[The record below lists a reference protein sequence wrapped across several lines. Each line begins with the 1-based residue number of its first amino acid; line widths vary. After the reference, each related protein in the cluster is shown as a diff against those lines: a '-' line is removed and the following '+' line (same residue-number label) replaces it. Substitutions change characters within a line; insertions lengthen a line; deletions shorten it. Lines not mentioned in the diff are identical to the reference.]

1 MSLKG
6 GYQIIDLKFKP
17 FDSREGTSHTF
28 PELFNDLKNSNAKM
42 IIISGLNMD
51 GVKYND
57 YDVIFYEVEEN
68 NEPMYYQAVLR
79 RIWTPID
86 YTCTTKYISIYNDDK
101 VKITQDTFIYEIL
114 PDDTMS
120 ETSENALQNKVIT
133 QAFTEDRNRLTALE
147 KLQPTYLKLDGSR
160 PMTGSLNLGGYNIY
174 NLANPSSSFDA
185 VNKKYVDTSLTKYL
199 KLDGSQSMTG
209 ELNMNGQKIIG
220 VAAPTEDYNATN
232 KKYVD
237 KTITDKVQIGISR
250 AKTDTVYTSFYE
262 KQAEYRI
269 NITMPN
275 DFSNMSIEIVPSKA
289 MFTLDNS
296 VSFTYVGLGSEIDTR
311 FTSNM
316 DYTHYFSICGSFRFP
331 VNSIGEDMNIFG
343 TVTSNMND
351 ITIKF
356 YGDIKDIGS
365 INAPIFCT
373 VPLVPVET
381 YTGT

>member
-57 YDVIFYEVEEN
+57 YDVIFYEVIEN

-86 YTCTTKYISIYNDDK
+86 YTCTTKYVSIYNDDK

-114 PDDTMS
+114 PDDELS

-133 QAFTEDRNRLTALE
+133 HAFNEDRNRLTALE
-147 KLQPTYLKLDGSR
+147 NLQSAYLKLDGSR
-160 PMTGSLNLGGYNIY
+160 AMSGDIDMTNHYIKNLRDPTSQYN
-174 NLANPSSSFDA
+174 AA
-185 VNKKYVDTSLTKYL
+185 NKKYVDAKMFQAESN
-199 KLDGSQSMTG
+199 SR
-209 ELNMNGQKIIG
+209 KI
-220 VAAPTEDYNATN
+220 
-232 KKYVD
+232 
-237 KTITDKVQIGISR
+237 S
-250 AKTDTVYTSFYE
+250 VYESFFE

-269 NITMPN
+269 DIEMPN
-275 DFSNMSIEIVPSKA
+275 DFSNMSIKITPSKA

-296 VSFTYVGLGSEIDTR
+296 LSFSYVGLASSLNTR
-311 FTSNM
+311 FESNAV
-316 DYTHYFSICGSFRFP
+316 YIHYFSMQGSFRFP

-343 TVTSNMND
+343 TVESSDDT

-356 YGDIKDIGS
+356 YGDITDIGS
-365 INAPIFCT
+365 INTPIFCT
-373 VPLVPVET
+373 VPLVPVPT
-381 YTGT
+381 STAP

>member
-68 NEPMYYQAVLR
+68 SEPMYYQAVLR

-133 QAFTEDRNRLTALE
+133 QAFKEVRTQLTALE

-160 PMTGSLNLGGYNIY
+160 HMTGDLNMDMHRITGV
-174 NLANPSSSFDA
+174 ANPTENYNA
-185 VNKKYVDTSLTKYL
+185 ANKKYVDTSLTEYL
-199 KLDGSQSMTG
+199 KLDGSSLMTG
-209 ELNMNGQKIIG
+209 DLNMGNNRIIG
-220 VAAPTEDYNATN
+220 VAYPTTSFDATS
-232 KKYVD
+232 KGYVD
-237 KTITDKVQIGISR
+237 NRIEKKVEE
-250 AKTDTVYTSFYE
+250 AKSDLVYESFYE

-269 NITMPN
+269 NITMPM

-296 VSFTYVGLGSEIDTR
+296 VSFNYVGLVSDIKSR
-311 FTSNM
+311 FKSTISGMN
-316 DYTHYFSICGSFRFP
+316 YIGIKGSFRFP

-343 TVTSNMND
+343 TIKTSGET
-351 ITIKF
+351 ITINF
-356 YGDIKDIGS
+356 YGDITDIGS
-365 INAPIFCT
+365 INTPIFCT
-373 VPLVPVET
+373 AALAPTL
-381 YTGT
+381 

>member
-86 YTCTTKYISIYNDDK
+86 YTCTTKYVSVYNDDK

-114 PDDTMS
+114 PDDEMS

-133 QAFTEDRNRLTALE
+133 QAFNEDRTRLTALE

-160 PMTGSLNLGGYNIY
+160 PMTGDIDMQNHVIRNLKDPTSDYN
-174 NLANPSSSFDA
+174 AA
-185 VNKKYVDTSLTKYL
+185 NKKYVDA
-199 KLDGSQSMTG
+199 
-209 ELNMNGQKIIG
+209 G
-220 VAAPTEDYNATN
+220 VQRAESNARI
-232 KKYVD
+232 V
-237 KTITDKVQIGISR
+237 S
-250 AKTDTVYTSFYE
+250 VYESFYE

-275 DFSNMSIEIVPSKA
+275 DFSNMRIEIVPSKA

-296 VSFTYVGLGSEIDTR
+296 VSFDYVGLATDLNIR
-311 FTSNM
+311 FESNTQ
-316 DYTHYFSICGSFRFP
+316 YIHYFSICGSFRFP

-343 TVTSNMND
+343 VVESEND
-351 ITIKF
+351 TITIKF
-356 YGDIKDIGS
+356 YGDITDIGS
-365 INAPIFCT
+365 INTPIFCT
-373 VPLVPVET
+373 VPLAPIAIST
-381 YTGT
+381 AP

>member
-68 NEPMYYQAVLR
+68 SEPMYYQAVLR

-147 KLQPTYLKLDGSR
+147 NLQPTYLKLDGSR
-160 PMTGSLNLGGYNIY
+160 PMTG
-174 NLANPSSSFDA
+174 
-185 VNKKYVDTSLTKYL
+185 V
-199 KLDGSQSMTG
+199 
-209 ELNMNGQKIIG
+209 LNMNGQKITG
-220 VAAPTEDYNATN
+220 VAVPTEDYNATN
-232 KKYVD
+232 KRYVD
-237 KTITDKVQIGISR
+237 KTIANKVQSGVIR

-296 VSFTYVGLGSEIDTR
+296 VSFTYVGLSDSINIR
-311 FTSNM
+311 FESNIQ
-316 DYTHYFSICGSFRFP
+316 YVHYFSMCGSFRFP

-343 TVTSNMND
+343 TITTSSDN

-365 INAPIFCT
+365 INTPIFCT
-373 VPLVPVET
+373 VPLVPVSIST
-381 YTGT
+381 AP

>member
-28 PELFNDLKNSNAKM
+28 PELFDDLKNSNAKM

-68 NEPMYYQAVLR
+68 SEPMYYQAVLR

-86 YTCTTKYISIYNDDK
+86 YTCTTKYISIYSDDK

-133 QAFTEDRNRLTALE
+133 QAFTEDRTRLTALE
-147 KLQPTYLKLDGSR
+147 NLQPTYLTLDGSR
-160 PMTGSLNLGGYNIY
+160 PMTGTLNLNGQKIIGVAVPTENYN
-174 NLANPSSSFDA
+174 AA
-185 VNKKYVDTSLTKYL
+185 NKKYVDTSLTEYL
-199 KLDGSQSMTG
+199 KLDGSSIMTG
-209 ELNMNGQKIIG
+209 DLNMQNNRIVG
-220 VAAPTEDYNATN
+220 VANPSTSFDATN
-232 KKYVD
+232 KRYVD
-237 KTITDKVQIGISR
+237 NTIKEKVEKGKS
-250 AKTDTVYTSFYE
+250 DFVYESYYE
-262 KQAEYRI
+262 KRAEYRI
-269 NITMPN
+269 NITMPM

-296 VSFTYVGLGSEIDTR
+296 VSFNYVGLVSEIKSR
-311 FTSNM
+311 FKSTTSGTN
-316 DYTHYFSICGSFRFP
+316 YIGIKGSFRFP

-343 TVTSNMND
+343 TIESNND
-351 ITIKF
+351 TITIKF
-356 YGDIKDIGS
+356 YGDITDIGS
-365 INAPIFCT
+365 INTPIFCT
-373 VPLVPVET
+373 AALAPTL
-381 YTGT
+381 